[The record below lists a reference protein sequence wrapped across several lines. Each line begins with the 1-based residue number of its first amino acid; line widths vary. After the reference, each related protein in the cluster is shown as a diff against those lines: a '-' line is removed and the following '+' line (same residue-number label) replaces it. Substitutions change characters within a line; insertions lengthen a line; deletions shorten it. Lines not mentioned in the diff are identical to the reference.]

1 MSNSFTITID
11 RTLEELKYAYIKHFK
26 LPSETK
32 VIKRDIFK
40 LISELSE
47 KGIDILNEDREDNGS
62 LDIDND

>member
-11 RTLEELKYAYIKHFK
+11 RTLEELKYAYRKHFK
-26 LPSETK
+26 LPPETK

-47 KGIDILNEDREDNGS
+47 KGIDILNEDREDEGQ
-62 LDIDND
+62 LDTGTD